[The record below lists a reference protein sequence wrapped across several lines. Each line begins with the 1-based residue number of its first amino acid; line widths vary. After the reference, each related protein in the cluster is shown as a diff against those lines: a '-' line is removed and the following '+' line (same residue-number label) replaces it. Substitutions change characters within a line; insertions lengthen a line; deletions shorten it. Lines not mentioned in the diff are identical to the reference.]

1 MVFAHDGQLQTNMTT
16 LTKTLLG
23 ISAAGFATG
32 FATDAMWGFGKPVGA
47 IFLGLFLISKMLE
60 KEIALFDAEE
70 RTRRHLAANTNAVDV
85 RSPAQHRGEPMRA
98 AA

>member
-1 MVFAHDGQLQTNMTT
+1 MTDNDKPNMTT

-23 ISAAGFATG
+23 LSAAGFAAGFTTDWLWG
-32 FATDAMWGFGKPVGA
+32 FAKPAGA

-60 KEIALFDAEE
+60 KEIAKFDAEE
-70 RTRRHLAANTNAVDV
+70 TKRLSLADDVSAAMTRPHERHHEE
-85 RSPAQHRGEPMRA
+85 RFRA

>member
-1 MVFAHDGQLQTNMTT
+1 MTT

-23 ISAAGFATG
+23 ISVAGFAAGFAT
-32 FATDAMWGFGKPVGA
+32 DMMWGFGKPVGA

-70 RTRRHLAANTNAVDV
+70 KTRRNCADALSKPKIHAREHHEESL
-85 RSPAQHRGEPMRA
+85 RA

>member
-1 MVFAHDGQLQTNMTT
+1 MADNSKPNMTT

-23 ISAAGFATG
+23 LSLAGFAAGFT
-32 FATDAMWGFGKPVGA
+32 TDVLWGFSKPVGA

-60 KEIALFDAEE
+60 KEIAQFNAEE
-70 RTRRHLAANTNAVDV
+70 KERRNRADQINGAKIH
-85 RSPAQHRGEPMRA
+85 SPAKHHEEPIQA